1 MTSKDASKSE
11 KSCPSLL
18 LYFERVSRLMI
29 LNLETEKAVDSGKR
43 LGIVSGYSQLRT
55 ALGILG
61 LIGDLAFQLLHGLTW
76 RHGGMDKH
84 RNGKI
89 TLGKPYSDHCQM
101 LSDSVLASRIGGFI
115 ALYLDGAAVS
125 E

>member
-1 MTSKDASKSE
+1 
-11 KSCPSLL
+11 
-18 LYFERVSRLMI
+18 MI
-29 LNLETEKAVDSGKR
+29 LNLKTEKAVDSGKR

-61 LIGDLAFQLLHGLTW
+61 LIGDIAFQLLHGVYTW
-76 RHGGMDKH
+76 RHVGMDKH
-84 RNGKI
+84 RNRKI